1 MDSAR
6 DLKHLRKKK
15 HLMKKNISI
24 VVLTLFI
31 SLAMNG
37 QDTIPRKYE
46 SPVKVGLVL
55 SGGGAKGFAHIGV
68 LKVIDSLNLKI
79 DYIAGT
85 SMGAIVGSLYASG
98 YSGKQLDSIFRA
110 LNFDDVISD
119 NLPRAAKTFY
129 ERDNS
134 EKYAVT
140 LPFTNFKVNLPSALS
155 RGQNVFNLL
164 SKLTL
169 HVTDV
174 PDFAK
179 LPIPFFC
186 VATNVETGKAILL
199 DKGNLAQAVTA
210 SGAFPSLFQ
219 PVIINDQVL
228 IDGGVINNYP
238 IDELKAKGMN
248 VIIGVDVQD
257 GLATR
262 KDLNSAPSILLQIN
276 NYKTISDM
284 IEKAENTDI
293 YIKPDITDYT
303 VVSFSEGKKIIESGE
318 KAALVEVAELNQLPK
333 YKTSR
338 EVALDLVSKD
348 SITINEVIIH
358 GNDRY
363 TRAYILGKLK
373 LIENAKVSYADFN
386 RGVNNLVATNNFT
399 TFYYE
404 FEKTNRPDTFDLV
417 ATVKE
422 SNITSFL
429 KFGLHYDDLYK
440 SAALVNFTKKRALL
454 DDDVVSLDLILGD
467 QVRYN
472 FEYYIDKGFYW
483 SIGLRSRFNQF
494 SRNVNPKL
502 FLSDY
507 EQSLEGLNKID
518 IELQDQTNQ
527 FYLQTLFRK
536 DFAFSVGG
544 EHKRLKIKSETV
556 ISNAQDEQRFFE
568 NTDYLSVFGTLR
580 FDTYDN
586 KYYPKDGVYFSG
598 DFHLYFH
605 ASHFNEDFNEFSI
618 AKADI
623 GYAFGITNKLSANIF
638 TQGGFKI
645 GDTNTQSLDFALGG
659 YGNNFINNFS
669 SFYGYDYVSLTGDS
683 FVKGVLSM
691 DYELFKKH
699 HVTIAANYSN
709 IGYGIFESG
718 SWFSWPDYSGYALGY
733 GLETFLGPLEVKYTY
748 SPERKKSMW
757 FFNLG
762 FWF

>member
-1 MDSAR
+1 MKAQDSIP
-6 DLKHLRKKK
+6 LKQQKEPK
-15 HLMKKNISI
+15 I
-24 VVLTLFI
+24 
-31 SLAMNG
+31 
-37 QDTIPRKYE
+37 
-46 SPVKVGLVL
+46 GLVL

-68 LKVIDSLNLKI
+68 LKVIDSLNIKV

-98 YSGKQLDSIFRA
+98 YSGQQLDSIFRS

-119 NLPRAAKTFY
+119 NLPRSAKTFY

-140 LPFTNFKVNLPSALS
+140 LPFTNFKLNLPSALS

-169 HVTDV
+169 HVTDI
-174 PDFAK
+174 PHFDQ

-186 VATNVETGKAILL
+186 VATNVETGKAVIL
-199 DKGNLAQAVTA
+199 DQGNLAQAVTA

-219 PVIINDQVL
+219 PVIIDDQVL
-228 IDGGVINNYP
+228 VDGGVINNYP
-238 IDELKAKGMN
+238 IEELKSKGMD

-257 GLATR
+257 GLASR
-262 KDLNSAPSILLQIN
+262 KDLNTAPSILLQIN
-276 NYKTISDM
+276 NYRTISDM
-284 IEKAENTDI
+284 IEKAEKTDI

-303 VVSFSEGKKIIESGE
+303 VVSFSEGKKIIESGA
-318 KAALVEVAELNQLPK
+318 KAAKLELDALNQLPQ
-333 YKTSR
+333 YKTTR
-338 EVALDLVSKD
+338 EVELDLFSKD
-348 SITINEVIIH
+348 SIAINEVRIH
-358 GNDRY
+358 GNNRY

-373 LIENAKVSYADFN
+373 LIEDTKVGYNEFN
-386 RGVNNLVATNNFT
+386 VGVNNLVATNNFT

-404 FEKTNRPDTFDLV
+404 FEKTDRPDVFNLV
-417 ATVKE
+417 ATVEE
-422 SNITSFL
+422 SDITSFL
-429 KFGLHYDDLYK
+429 RFGVHYDDLYK

-454 DDDVVSLDLILGD
+454 DDDVASLDLILGD
-467 QVRYN
+467 HVRYN

-494 SRNVNPKL
+494 NRNVNAKL
-502 FLSDY
+502 FLNDY
-507 EQSLEGLNKID
+507 EQSLAGLNKID

-536 DFAFSVGG
+536 DFALSLGG

-556 ISNAQDEQRFFE
+556 LAEVQDEKRFFE

-580 FDTYDN
+580 LDTFDN
-586 KYYPKDGVYFSG
+586 KYYPKKGIYFSG

-605 ASHFNEDFNEFSI
+605 ASHFNKDFNEFSI

-623 GYAFGITNKLSANIF
+623 GYAFGISDKLSATTF
-638 TQGGFKI
+638 AQGGFKI
-645 GDTNTQSLDFALGG
+645 GDDNTQSLDFALGG
-659 YGNNFINNFS
+659 YGNNFINNFI
-669 SFYGYDYVSLTGDS
+669 SFYGYDYVALTGDS
-683 FVKGVLSM
+683 FVKGTLSL
-691 DYELFKKH
+691 DYEIFKRSH
-699 HVTIAANYSN
+699 ITFAANYAN

-718 SWFSWPDYSGYALGY
+718 DWFNAPYSGYAIGY
-733 GLETFLGPLEVKYTY
+733 GLETFLGPLEAKYTY
-748 SPERKKSMW
+748 SPERRRSMW
-757 FFNLG
+757 LFNLG